1 MSSPGRS
8 ELPIIAPN
16 LQRSHTLVLKSFHP
30 RSQLLRDLVLWHF
43 GVTNHCSGSS
53 KHSHPCSHSPCMA
66 GIHLLFFCS
75 QQLIYI
81 WDTPTLTKPG
91 VVLKKCSLWQ
101 REIGRFDL
109 FAQPARVFIHSIAH
123 IRRFSIPSLLFT
135 LYLETASGNQR
146 VFAPPLDGSF
156 ATCASETIWSESFIM
171 CGNECCENHIPQKN
185 SRQTRRE
192 KKRKLMKECRS
203 KVLLFYTQQTDKT
216 DTKHVLFKN

>member
-16 LQRSHTLVLKSFHP
+16 LQRSHTLVLKSSHS

-43 GVTNHCSGSS
+43 GVSNHCSGSS
-53 KHSHPCSHSPCMA
+53 KHPHPCSHSPCMT

-75 QQLIYI
+75 QQLIYMGYN
-81 WDTPTLTKPG
+81 DLNKTRGRVP
-91 VVLKKCSLWQ
+91 KKCSLRQ

-109 FAQPARVFIHSIAH
+109 FAQPARVFVHSIAY

-135 LYLETASGNQR
+135 LYLESASGNQR

-156 ATCASETIWSESFIM
+156 APCASGTI
-171 CGNECCENHIPQKN
+171 
-185 SRQTRRE
+185 
-192 KKRKLMKECRS
+192 
-203 KVLLFYTQQTDKT
+203 
-216 DTKHVLFKN
+216 